1 MWRCSKGS
9 TTRSRVGF
17 MANDQIAKKKQEGQE
32 TPLETQSLD
41 ISQLASM
48 LRERRGDLS
57 IRQAAQLAEVSFSTF
72 ARVEGGAQP
81 DLATFSQLCAWLRVS
96 PGHFFTPVAN
106 RHESPLEGAVAH
118 LQTDP
123 RLTPDA
129 LTKLSAMIKDLYDVL
144 AEREVPIATTVACH
158 LRATNVMRP
167 GVPDRLAS
175 LLQGMHNE
183 IVSQV
188 AAGKL

>member
-1 MWRCSKGS
+1 
-9 TTRSRVGF
+9 
-17 MANDQIAKKKQEGQE
+17 MANDQIAKTKQEKQK
-32 TPLETQSLD
+32 TSLETQSLD

-81 DLATFSQLCAWLRVS
+81 DLATFSQLCAWLGVS
-96 PGHFFTPVAN
+96 PGYFFAPVAS
-106 RHESPLEGAVAH
+106 RYESPLEEAVAH
-118 LQTDP
+118 LQADP
-123 RLTPDA
+123 RLTPEA
-129 LTKLSAMIKDLYDVL
+129 RSKLSTVMKDLYGAL
-144 AEREVPIATTVACH
+144 AKREVPLGATVACH

-175 LLQGMHNE
+175 LLKGMHDE
-183 IVSQV
+183 IASQV

>member
-1 MWRCSKGS
+1 M
-9 TTRSRVGF
+9 V
-17 MANDQIAKKKQEGQE
+17 NDEIAKPKQENQE
-32 TPLETQSLD
+32 TPPETQSLD
-41 ISQLASM
+41 IATLASM

-57 IRQAAQLAEVSFSTF
+57 IRQAAQMAEVSFSTF
-72 ARVEGGAQP
+72 ARVEGGGQP
-81 DLATFSQLCAWLRVS
+81 DLATFSQLCGWLGVS
-96 PGHFFTPVAN
+96 PGHFFTNATSRYKTPV
-106 RHESPLEGAVAH
+106 EGAVAH

-123 RLTPDA
+123 RLTPEA
-129 LTKLSAMIKDLYDVL
+129 RSKLSTMMKDLYEAL
-144 AEREVPIATTVACH
+144 AEREVPMRATVACH

>member
-1 MWRCSKGS
+1 
-9 TTRSRVGF
+9 
-17 MANDQIAKKKQEGQE
+17 MANDQIAKPKQENQE

-41 ISQLASM
+41 IAQLASM

-57 IRQAAQLAEVSFSTF
+57 IRQAAQMAEVSFSTF

-81 DLATFSQLCAWLRVS
+81 DLATFSQLCAWLGVS
-96 PGHFFTPVAN
+96 PGHFFSPIAS
-106 RHESPLEGAVAH
+106 RSESPLDEAVAH

-123 RLTPDA
+123 RLTPEA
-129 LTKLSAMIKDLYDVL
+129 RSTLSTMMKDLYAAL
-144 AEREVPIATTVACH
+144 ANQELPSGTAVACH

-175 LLQGMHNE
+175 LLRGMREE

>member
-1 MWRCSKGS
+1 
-9 TTRSRVGF
+9 
-17 MANDQIAKKKQEGQE
+17 MANDQIAKPKQENQV

-41 ISQLASM
+41 IAQLSSM
-48 LRERRGDLS
+48 LRDRRGDLS
-57 IRQAAQLAEVSFSTF
+57 IRQAAQMAEVSFSTF

-81 DLATFSQLCAWLRVS
+81 DLATFSQLCAWLGVS

-106 RHESPLEGAVAH
+106 RYESPLEEAVAH
-118 LQTDP
+118 LQSDP
-123 RLTPDA
+123 RLTPEA
-129 LTKLSAMIKDLYDVL
+129 RTKLSSVMKDLYDAL
-144 AEREVPIATTVACH
+144 AKREVPRGTAVACH

-175 LLQGMHNE
+175 LLKGMHDE
-183 IVSQV
+183 IASQV